1 MTAYPTLIIHNAKIH
16 TGVAHRP
23 EVQALAVN
31 GRRIVAVGSN
41 GQIRSLAGPATV
53 VIDAGRR
60 RVIPGLIDA
69 CQHLIAAGLDYNQ
82 QLRWD
87 GLPSLD
93 AALRLLAE
101 QVQRTPAPQWVRVIG
116 GFCEH
121 QFAERRLPTLDELNR
136 IAPSTPV
143 YIQHLQDRALLNAA
157 ALAACGYDAQ
167 TADPPGGHVEWD
179 DSGHPTGL
187 LTATPATTI
196 FQQALAHAPRLP
208 YEYQIN
214 STRHCMRELN
224 RLGITSVI
232 DAGAPH
238 LRYPEDYRAIEELA
252 QHHLLTVRLAYHLAA
267 QTPGGEIADYL
278 HWSTINRYGDGDE
291 LFRFNGAGDV
301 LVHAARD
308 YANFRQASPQITT
321 QAAAQLDD
329 VINRLA
335 ARHWPWRLQATHDDT
350 ISVALDAFERAHAQ
364 APLRPLPWFLDGA
377 ETISPA
383 NIERVARL
391 GGGICVQPNMAWQGE
406 YFVARY
412 GEEAAART
420 PPWRQMLDA
429 GMRVGVGSGGT
440 EQAGMDPW
448 VTLHWLSTGRTAGGL
463 ALMAADQRLDRAA
476 ALALHTQGNTWFSGE
491 EGSKGQLDIGQFA
504 DFAVLTA
511 DYFDVP
517 DEEIRHIASTL
528 TVMDGRVVYADGD
541 FAELDLTPPEA
552 LPEWSPARYDGG
564 VWRPSQHGGID
575 EQAAPHQ
582 RNDHRASR

>member
-1 MTAYPTLIIHNAKIH
+1 MTAYPTLIVHNAKIY

-23 EVQALAVN
+23 QVQALAVN

-69 CQHLIAAGLDYNQ
+69 GLHLIASGLDDNQ
-82 QLRWD
+82 RLHWD
-87 GLPSLD
+87 GLPSLED
-93 AALRLLAE
+93 ALRRLAE
-101 QVQRTPAPQWVRVIG
+101 QVQRTPTPQWVRVVG

-143 YIQHLQDRALLNAA
+143 YIQHLQDRALLNTA

-179 DSGHPTGL
+179 DTGRPSGL

-196 FQQALAHAPRLP
+196 FRQALSHAPRLP
-208 YEYQIN
+208 DEYQIN
-214 STRHCMRELN
+214 GTRRCMRELN

-238 LRYPEDYRAIEELA
+238 LRYPDDYRAVEELA
-252 QHHLLTVRLAYHLAA
+252 RHHLLTVRIAYHLAA

-308 YANFRQASPQITT
+308 YANFRQASPEIPA
-321 QAAAQLDD
+321 QAAADLED
-329 VINRLA
+329 VIGRLA
-335 ARHWPWRLQATHDDT
+335 TRHWPWRLQASHDEV
-350 ISVALDAFERAHAQ
+350 ISMALDAFERAHTE
-364 APLRPLPWFLDGA
+364 APLRPLPWFFDGA
-377 ETISPA
+377 ETISPG
-383 NIERVARL
+383 NIERIARL
-391 GGGICVQPNMAWQGE
+391 GGGICLQPNMAWQGE
-406 YFVARY
+406 YVVARY
-412 GEEAAART
+412 GEEAASHT
-420 PPWRQMLDA
+420 PPWRRMLDA
-429 GMRVGVGSGGT
+429 GLHIGIGSGGT
-440 EQAGMDPW
+440 QQAGMDPW
-448 VTLHWLSTGRTAGGL
+448 VTLYWLSTGRTLGGL
-463 ALMAADQRLDRAA
+463 ELMAPDSRLDRAA

-511 DYFDVP
+511 DYFEVP
-517 DEEIRHIASTL
+517 DEEIRHIAATL

-541 FAELDLTPPEA
+541 FAEFDLTAPDA
-552 LPEWSPARYDGG
+552 LPEWSPARHHAA
-564 VWRPSQHGGID
+564 VWRPPRHDGID
-575 EQAAPHQ
+575 EHPASHQ